1 MPLSATER
9 AALIDR
15 YERGPDTLRAAFERV
30 PEAAR
35 QWRPGP
41 NRWSAHEVVC
51 HCADSE
57 SNAMLRIR
65 YLVAEKEPL
74 IVGYDEAEWARR
86 FDYHTLPVDKAMRTV
101 EAVRAFTTE
110 LIRRLPESAWASVGR
125 HTESGVYRAEDWL
138 RIYAE
143 HLEKHSGQIERNLA
157 SWNSSAG
164 GQAPR

>member
-1 MPLSATER
+1 MSLNRDER

-15 YERGPDTLRAAFERV
+15 YRRGPDTLRAAFGRV

-41 NRWSAHEVVC
+41 GRWSAHEVVC

-57 SNAMLRIR
+57 ANAMLRIR

-74 IVGYDEAEWARR
+74 IVGYDQEEWARR
-86 FDYHTLPVDKAMRTV
+86 FDYHALPVETALHTV
-101 EAVRAFTTE
+101 EAVRALTSA
-110 LIRRLPESAWASVGR
+110 LLQRLPEEAWAREGR
-125 HTESGVYRAEDWL
+125 HTESGRYTADDWL

-143 HLEKHSGQIERNLA
+143 HLEKHSGQIDRNL
-157 SWNSSAG
+157 
-164 GQAPR
+164 QAWQAQHAPGAP